1 MDFSKISSI
10 ASNMQPAEWN
20 GKFEEN
26 TITENITFKD
36 GSKMSLVI
44 ELETVSDKM
53 FGSAQNIINGFI
65 DDEEEYEEEYDNE
78 FYVMVE
84 ENGNSF
90 AIHKD
95 ILDVYMEMIEA

>member
-44 ELETVSDKM
+44 ELENVSDKM
-53 FGSAQNIINGFI
+53 FGSAQNVLNGFI
-65 DDEEEYEEEYDNE
+65 DDEEEYEEEYDDD

-84 ENGNSF
+84 EDGNSF
-90 AIHKD
+90 PIHKD
-95 ILDVYMEMIEA
+95 VLDVYMELMES

>member
-26 TITENITFKD
+26 KITENIIFKD

-65 DDEEEYEEEYDNE
+65 DDEEEYEEEYDDE

-90 AIHKD
+90 PIHKD
-95 ILDVYMEMIEA
+95 VLDVYIELMES

>member
-65 DDEEEYEEEYDNE
+65 DDEEEYEEEYDDD

>member
-44 ELETVSDKM
+44 ELENVSDKM

-65 DDEEEYEEEYDNE
+65 DDEEEYEEEYDDE

-90 AIHKD
+90 PIHKD
-95 ILDVYMEMIEA
+95 VLDVYMEMLE